1 MMSECQ
7 VGVSAEAERKVH
19 SDTDTS
25 LLQNAMGPVLILYF
39 VCEMFIT
46 HTVSHNYCQFRC
58 SGALSLALI

>member
-46 HTVSHNYCQFRC
+46 HTVSHNY
-58 SGALSLALI
+58 